1 MRFPA
6 LLMFAALCAAGPA
19 GYAGDLRKSVPPPE
33 LIVYSGVIPPYSYL
47 DGTTP
52 KGIAVEL
59 FQEMAKLVGHSGKIQ
74 FLPWKR
80 AVKTVED
87 AHAQPAMILPLN
99 RSPERERRFSWVVPL
114 LKDETALVT
123 KKGVKPKLEDPKTA
137 RKWSVGVLLGSPLE
151 AELKLNVFEHVT
163 ASPDEETNAKMLHIE
178 RLDAWFVATMV
189 APFVYKRLGYDPKEL
204 EVGVKMQ
211 VNDLHLGAT
220 KELPE
225 AEARKWRDAWETLV
239 KEGRVEKLLAE
250 YRL

>member
-1 MRFPA
+1 MNLRVFFMV
-6 LLMFAALCAAGPA
+6 LAGLVGLA
-19 GYAGDLRKSVPPPE
+19 GTNVRAEEVA
-33 LIVYSGVIPPYSYL
+33 VYSGVIPPYSYL
-47 DGTTP
+47 EDGKP

-59 FQEMAKLVGHSGKIQ
+59 FQEMARVVGHSGKIN

-87 AHAQPAMILPLN
+87 ALHAPALVLPLN
-99 RSPERERRFSWVVPL
+99 RSPEREKRFGWVVPL
-114 LKDETALVT
+114 LKDDTALVT
-123 KKGVKPKLEDPKTA
+123 KMGAKPKLDDPKVA

-151 AELKLNVFEHVT
+151 VELKLNVFENVT
-163 ASPDEETNAKMLHIE
+163 ASTDEETNAKMLHIG

-189 APFVYKRLGYDPKEL
+189 APFVYRRLGYDPKEL

-220 KELPE
+220 KNFPE
-225 AEARKWRDAWETLV
+225 AEAKKWRDAFDSLV
-239 KEGRVEKLLAE
+239 KAGKVEQLLAA